1 MARLSSKKLLM
12 LAGEL
17 ENGELAATQ
26 MGLIDA
32 AKLMQAAKTIVV
44 DALTKLEARRVQ
56 TRPRPRVLPKAKII
70 PFPMRTATSKR
81 RPLRSRPPI
90 GA

>member
-17 ENGELAATQ
+17 ENDELAASQ

-32 AKLMQAAKTIVV
+32 AKLMHAAKEIVV
-44 DALTKLEARRVQ
+44 DALTKLEARRVR
-56 TRPRPRVLPKAKII
+56 TRPKPRALPKAIII
-70 PFPMRTATSKR
+70 PFPSRDGMAKQRS
-81 RPLRSRPPI
+81 LRSRPPI